1 MAESPVA
8 AVGCGGEEG
17 DGEGG
22 GGGDNGTNNDG
33 TQREDRRKGTTRS
46 VRYMTRMN
54 TRGVVV
60 VRGMRCDREQKG

>member
-22 GGGDNGTNNDG
+22 GGGDNGTNGDG
-33 TQREDRRKGTTRS
+33 AQCEARKEENNTKRQIQEE
-46 VRYMTRMN
+46 N